1 MDRMQRRAGPTK
13 SYDVDHGRAIVAVY
27 RTEDD
32 AARYVA
38 IQSSRVLLRVRNIVA
53 VAVGDGLSPRLRA
66 ALKRLR

>member
-1 MDRMQRRAGPTK
+1 MDPMQRRAGPAK

-38 IQSSRVLLRVRNIVA
+38 IQSSRVLRVRNVVA
-53 VAVGDGLSPRLRA
+53 VAVRDGLSPRLRA